1 MQALILAAGFGTR
14 LYPITRDMPKA
25 LIKINEI
32 PLIEYTINKLKGI
45 REVKTLY
52 ILSNNRFYIDF
63 LEWVDSYRKKDPH
76 LKIKILNNGT
86 NYDYEKRGA
95 VEDFKLA
102 LKFMEEDDVF
112 LLASDNIFEFELNQ
126 LINLSKEKDSSAVI
140 LRKTDDLE
148 LIKRC
153 NHIFLEENNKIVF
166 YEEKPKEP
174 KSNIFS
180 VACYFLKKGDVEK
193 IKKHKFENV
202 DNFGN
207 IISFLY
213 KESNVYGKIFNGF
226 WADIGSK
233 EELEKVREYFKAKHL

>member
-14 LYPITRDMPKA
+14 LYPLTRDTPKA

-32 PLIEYTINKLKGI
+32 PIIEHTIEKLRKI
-45 REVKTLY
+45 EEIKTIY

-63 LEWVDSYRKKDPH
+63 LEWLGSYKERDKECKVK
-76 LKIKILNNGT
+76 LLNNSI

-102 LKFMEEDDVF
+102 LKFMEKEDVF
-112 LLASDNIFEFELNQ
+112 LLASDNIFEFSLNELV
-126 LINLSKEKDSSAVI
+126 NLSKEKNSSSVI
-140 LRKTDDLE
+140 LRKTDDIE
-148 LIKRC
+148 LIRRC
-153 NHIFLEENNKIVF
+153 NYILLNENNKVIF

-180 VACYFLKKGDVEK
+180 TACYFLKKEDVEK
-193 IKKHKFENV
+193 IKKHKFENA

-213 KESNVYGKIFNGF
+213 KDSSVYGKIFDGF

-233 EELEKVREYFKAKHL
+233 EELEKVNLYYKNHI